1 MEEHQVKFKY
11 SNKSA
16 KFAKKEHFGFDR
28 IELLPNFRSSYFKMT
43 TEGITKV

>member
-1 MEEHQVKFKY
+1 MEEHPVKFKY

-16 KFAKKEHFGFDR
+16 IFQKKKQFGFDR